1 MLYYFSCLDGKLK
14 MVIQGLDTPNLF
26 DEDTQKDRRATIAN
40 YFVGHINTHSSY
52 IYKFIVCEFLNLV
65 NIVGQVRINILKV
78 CISILI
84 WAHRLLTCNV
94 IYFFIP

>member
-1 MLYYFSCLDGKLK
+1 

-65 NIVGQVRINILKV
+65 NIVGQVRNDILKGHKYINTYKYGHIIFWHFMV
-78 CISILI
+78 FNFYIS
-84 WAHRLLTCNV
+84 
-94 IYFFIP
+94 

>member
-14 MVIQGLDTPNLF
+14 MVIQGLDTPNLTEGY
-26 DEDTQKDRRATIAN
+26 DEDTEKDRRATIAN

-65 NIVGQVRINILKV
+65 NIVGQVRNDILKGHKH
-78 CISILI
+78 IKMATSSFDFL
-84 WAHRLLTCNV
+84 
-94 IYFFIP
+94 

>member
-1 MLYYFSCLDGKLK
+1 MLYYFSYLDGKLK

-65 NIVGQVRINILKV
+65 NIVGQVRNDILKGYKH
-78 CISILI
+78 INTYASI
-84 WAHRLLTCNV
+84 WPHHLLTFYN
-94 IYFFIP
+94 I